1 MSTTWVFIGLL
12 AGRELGMA
20 LMKTGENSILR
31 SLRLGLKD
39 MVYALL
45 GLVISIAIA
54 VGVNDQLSIQSMF
67 STIPEEFATGV
78 VKFFSRMGL

>member
-20 LMKTGENSILR
+20 LMKTGDNSLSKSIM
-31 SLRLGLKD
+31 LGLKD
-39 MVYALL
+39 MTYALL

-54 VGVNDQLSIQSMF
+54 IGVNDQLTVASMF
-67 STIPEEFATGV
+67 STIPQEFTAGV
-78 VKFFSRMGL
+78 VKFFSRIGF